1 MEMSLKPQ
9 QWYRLLT
16 KITLVLALPKLLLSL
31 CHGVLHKHLL
41 AVLFL
46 KLANESRVP
55 IISSSKEVSSLHTLR
70 EQRENM
76 MRNKFDL
83 QRRSGKQKR
92 IAMTYQSSEATP
104 RSLQQRIK
112 ALDLHPS
119 EAVARLSASK

>member
-92 IAMTYQSSEATP
+92 IAMTYQSTEATP
-104 RSLQQRIK
+104 R
-112 ALDLHPS
+112 
-119 EAVARLSASK
+119 